1 MKSMKNT
8 RSKWKSRYQ
17 CQDTSTLREAGV
29 GDTVV
34 DTVMDPEIGVITGG
48 EGRMEE
54 DIEGGTGTIAEGD
67 FIDLIEYR

>member
-29 GDTVV
+29 GDIVE
-34 DTVMDPEIGVITGG
+34 DIAMDPEIGVIIG
-48 EGRMEE
+48 EEGHMEE
-54 DIEGGTGTIAEGD
+54 DTEGGTGTIAEGD
-67 FIDLIEYR
+67 FIDFIEYR